1 MPTYEWKCTDK
12 TCDYT
17 TSTEQSMSEDL
28 VYPECPDHGTMEQ
41 DYNFGVSFVKG
52 AGSTPARP
60 SRGNYRRPKPNL
72 K

>member
-28 VYPECPDHGTMEQ
+28 VYPECPDHGTM
-41 DYNFGVSFVKG
+41 
-52 AGSTPARP
+52 
-60 SRGNYRRPKPNL
+60 
-72 K
+72 